1 MNIHERF
8 REDIE
13 ARSEALK
20 KLEEGTEDHKRA
32 VDEYTSMYKLALEH
46 EKLDEEVND
55 RRYRIEKEIE
65 LEYAKMKSDKKT
77 KLIGFGV
84 VGGTTVGLT
93 IVENLGLIKPKITE
107 VLRITR
113 F

>member
-20 KLEEGTEDHKRA
+20 NLPEGSEDHKRA
-32 VDEYTSMYKLALEH
+32 ADEYVAMYKLALEH
-46 EKLDEEVND
+46 EKLDEEIND
-55 RRYRIEKEIE
+55 RRYKIDKEAE
-65 LEYAKMKSDKKT
+65 LEYSKMKSDRLT
-77 KLIGFGV
+77 KFIGFGV
-84 VGGTTVGLT
+84 IAGTTVGLT
-93 IVENLGLIKPKITE
+93 IVENLGLIKPKVTE
-107 VLRITR
+107 VLRIVR